1 VHSHRHPGTGK
12 TTVAKLYAEI
22 LKDLGLLSKGELIVT
37 NASDFVGSVV
47 GQSEEKTK
55 KILTSSIGS
64 VLLIDEA

>member
-1 VHSHRHPGTGK
+1 VHAHRHPGTGK

-37 NASDFVGSVV
+37 NASDFIGQVM
-47 GQSEEKTK
+47 GQSEANTK